1 MSWAAEQFATA
12 ELGDKRLNSRLVRQ
26 VAIKLRAD
34 SSAAQTTR
42 PHIRRYHY
50 EDRYNAGWKNVLTGI
65 SAVVFDGKGQGIAS
79 AAHPDSES

>member
-1 MSWAAEQFATA
+1 
-12 ELGDKRLNSRLVRQ
+12 

-34 SSAAQTTR
+34 SSAAQTHVPTSA
-42 PHIRRYHY
+42 YHY

-65 SAVVFDGKGQGIAS
+65 SAVVFGDKGQGIAS